1 MSKKS
6 LLSMIL
12 ACLLVVTLFAGC
24 GSSGSQAKSEAKS
37 AAAAAASEAKSAA
50 AAAVSE
56 AKSEAA
62 AAVSEAKSEAAA
74 AVSEAK
80 SEAAP
85 AANVDTSKESI
96 KVGAVRSQTGVF
108 AMFDQT
114 AFGPCYRMWVDKV
127 NADGG
132 IYVEEYGKKL
142 PIDLIVYDDTSDMN
156 QMTQLYQKLILEDQV
171 DFLLPPVSTAFLS
184 AAVPIAA
191 QYGYLMIGAEGGSD
205 TLKEALAKYP
215 DFFSVLNYSVT
226 QVPAIV
232 DLMLEQG
239 MKSAYIVYIQDT
251 HGIEYSSAAE
261 PAFKEA
267 GIEIKAMKSVPAD
280 LADVT
285 PIIND
290 AMASGAD
297 AFILFTYPQ
306 ITYPAIEVSKA
317 LGYNPKMF
325 ITGPGGS
332 FESMK
337 AACGGDA
344 GIEGIIF
351 EGAWNDKGS
360 PEAAQFAKDLQE
372 FNKDDPAFG
381 MDWWGHIV
389 YYASLEV
396 LQQAIEGAGTLDN
409 KVISQY
415 IKDNH
420 FNVSMG
426 EIWFENQEIAHEC
439 FLGDLGQWQNGY
451 PEVIDADENRT
462 ADPIVPKPEWAKQ

>member
-1 MSKKS
+1 M
-6 LLSMIL
+6 
-12 ACLLVVTLFAGC
+12 
-24 GSSGSQAKSEAKS
+24 E
-37 AAAAAASEAKSAA
+37 
-50 AAAVSE
+50 
-56 AKSEAA
+56 
-62 AAVSEAKSEAAA
+62 
-74 AVSEAK
+74 
-80 SEAAP
+80 
-85 AANVDTSKESI
+85 
-96 KVGAVRSQTGVF
+96 
-108 AMFDQT
+108 
-114 AFGPCYRMWVDKV
+114 
-127 NADGG
+127 
-132 IYVEEYGKKL
+132 
-142 PIDLIVYDDTSDMN
+142 
-156 QMTQLYQKLILEDQV
+156 
-171 DFLLPPVSTAFLS
+171 
-184 AAVPIAA
+184 
-191 QYGYLMIGAEGGSD
+191 
-205 TLKEALAKYP
+205 
-215 DFFSVLNYSVT
+215 
-226 QVPAIV
+226 
-232 DLMLEQG
+232 
-239 MKSAYIVYIQDT
+239 SAYIVYIQDT

-290 AMASGAD
+290 AMASNAD

-332 FESMK
+332 FESIK
-337 AACGGDA
+337 AACGGDE

-351 EGAWNDKGS
+351 EGAWNDKSS
-360 PEAAQFAKDLQE
+360 PEAAQFAADLQE

-409 KVISQY
+409 EVVAQY

-462 ADPIVPKPEWAKQ
+462 ADPIVPKPDWPKQ

>member
-1 MSKKS
+1 MSRKKLLS
-6 LLSMIL
+6 LLL
-12 ACLLVVTLFAGC
+12 AAALGLSLLAGC
-24 GSSGSQAKSEAKS
+24 GQS
-37 AAAAAASEAKSAA
+37 AAPAA
-50 AAAVSE
+50 E

-62 AAVSEAKSEAAA
+62 APAAEAKSEAAA
-74 AVSEAK
+74 PAAEAK
-80 SEAAP
+80 SEAPAP
-85 AANVDTSKESI
+85 AAEEKSEAPAAEEKSEAPAPAADVDPNKDSI

-142 PIDLIVYDDTSDMN
+142 PVELIVYDDTSDMN

-226 QVPAIV
+226 QIPAIV

-239 MKSAYIVYIQDT
+239 MESAYIVYIQDT

-332 FESMK
+332 FEAMK
-337 AACGGDA
+337 DACGGSE

-372 FNKDDPAFG
+372 FNEGSEGFG

-409 KVISQY
+409 QAVSQY

-426 EIWFENQEIAHEC
+426 EIWFVDQEIAHEC

-462 ADPIVPKPEWAKQ
+462 ADPIVPKPDWP